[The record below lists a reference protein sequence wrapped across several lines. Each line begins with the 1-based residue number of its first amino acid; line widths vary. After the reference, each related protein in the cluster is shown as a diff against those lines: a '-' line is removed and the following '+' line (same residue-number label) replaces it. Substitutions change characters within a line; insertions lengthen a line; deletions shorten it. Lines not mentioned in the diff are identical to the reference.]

1 MGYSVVEEKAEYA
14 CYKFSR
20 QNTRKEVMLYK
31 EWMLSSRS
39 PDIYLVP
46 RKDAVPKPSVE

>member
-1 MGYSVVEEKAEYA
+1 MGYSAVEKKAEYA
-14 CYKFSR
+14 RYKLSR
-20 QNTRKEVMLYK
+20 QNTWKEVMWYK